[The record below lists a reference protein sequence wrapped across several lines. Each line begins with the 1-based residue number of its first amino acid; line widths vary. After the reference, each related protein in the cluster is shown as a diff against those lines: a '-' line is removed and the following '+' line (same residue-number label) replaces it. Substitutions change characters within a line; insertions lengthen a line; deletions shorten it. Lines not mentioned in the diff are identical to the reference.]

1 MTSTKFSHSRIKTL
15 LPMATLAAAML
26 FTGLPI
32 FSSESEQDHNGPAV
46 QGVVSDISGATIKLL
61 NGLVTVQA
69 GGATMVSEQ
78 NQRPMTWSDI
88 KIGTV
93 ITALGNPV
101 GGGAFVA
108 NVIEVHGP
116 KSDGQVQG
124 KIDSVDQA
132 NKQFSVSGITIALDP
147 STVFEGNNGLSLGP
161 NDLAAGK
168 MVDVEVAVFQNKLVA
183 TRISLGGDFN
193 SQANSQ
199 N

>member
-1 MTSTKFSHSRIKTL
+1 MRSTRFSHLRIKTL
-15 LPMATLAAAML
+15 FPVAALAAAL
-26 FTGLPI
+26 LLTGLPI
-32 FSSESEQDHNGPAV
+32 YSAEGEQDHNGPAV

-61 NGLVTVQA
+61 NGLVIVQA
-69 GGATMVSEQ
+69 GGAAVVSEQ
-78 NQRPMTWSDI
+78 NQRPMMWSDI

-147 STVFEGNNGLSLGP
+147 TTVFEGNNGLSLGP

-168 MVDVEVAVFQNKLVA
+168 MVDVEVAVFQNQLIA

-193 SQANSQ
+193 SQAN
-199 N
+199 NEN